1 MKKLLISTDFSD
13 RATHA
18 AEYGYNL
25 GRQIKSDIILFNA
38 FIVPAEMPQA
48 TRIAWPMEDYASLK
62 LESSDHLQHLK
73 VHLKSKNETGGFQP
87 TISCISEAGTVVDL
101 VNDIDLSENID
112 LVIIGT
118 HGSTGLNTL
127 LLGNNCRKM
136 IDRISR
142 PLIMV
147 PPEAQIAP
155 IKKIAFATDFKHPK
169 EDIISFHKLVSI
181 AMLLNAEILI
191 VYIYNEKDFSS
202 EFTGWVNNSLLEL
215 SHKSYYKNINYTS
228 ILNNQTENGLDW
240 LCEHGQ
246 IDMLSMVHR
255 PQNFIES
262 LITGSDTQK
271 MAHHISIPLL
281 VFQAKMHY

>member
-1 MKKLLISTDFSD
+1 MKRLLISTDFSD

-18 AEYGYNL
+18 AEYGFYL
-25 GRQIKSDIILFNA
+25 GRQIKSNIILLNG

-48 TRIAWPMEDYASLK
+48 TRIAWPMDDYTSLK
-62 LESSDHLQHLK
+62 IESINHLKDLK
-73 VHLKSKNETGGFQP
+73 VHLKSKKNAGGFQP

-101 VNDIDLSENID
+101 VNDIDASESID

-127 LLGNNCRKM
+127 LLGNNCQKL
-136 IDRISR
+136 IDGIFR
-142 PLIMV
+142 PLLMV
-147 PPEAQIAP
+147 PPEAKIAP

-169 EDIISFHKLVSI
+169 EDIVSFHKLVSI

-191 VYIYNEKDFSS
+191 VYIYNDTDYSS
-202 EFTGWVNNSLLEL
+202 EFTEWVNNSLLKL
-215 SHKSYYKNINYTS
+215 SHKSYYPHINSTS
-228 ILNNQTENGLDW
+228 ILNSQTENGLDC
-240 LCEHGQ
+240 LSEHGQ

-271 MAHHISIPLL
+271 MADHISIPLL
-281 VFQAKMHY
+281 IFQAKMHH

>member
-1 MKKLLISTDFSD
+1 
-13 RATHA
+13 
-18 AEYGYNL
+18 
-25 GRQIKSDIILFNA
+25 
-38 FIVPAEMPQA
+38 MPQA

-62 LESSDHLQHLK
+62 LESSNHLKDLK
-73 VHLKSKNETGGFQP
+73 VHLKSKNEIEGFQP
-87 TISCISEAGTVVDL
+87 TISCISEAGTIVDL
-101 VNDIDLSENID
+101 INDIDVSENID

-147 PPEAQIAP
+147 PPETQIGP
-155 IKKIAFATDFKHPK
+155 VKKIAFATDFKHPK
-169 EDIISFHKLVSI
+169 EDIVSFHKLVSI
-181 AMLLNAEILI
+181 AILLNAEILI
-191 VYIYNEKDFSS
+191 VYIYNESDYSS

-215 SHKSYYKNINYTS
+215 SHKSYYPHINSTS
-228 ILNNQTENGLDW
+228 ILNSHTENGLDW

-255 PQNFIES
+255 PKNFIES

-271 MAHHISIPLL
+271 MADHISLPLL
-281 VFQAKMHY
+281 VFQAKMHH